1 MGSLLERFKKSSH
14 LGGVNAAYVESLY
27 ESWLQDANSVSE
39 YWQQAF
45 GQIHNGA
52 DDEAL
57 HGAIIEQFKA
67 MARDGH
73 YRVAWGAADSAQQ
86 DHKQAGVLKM
96 VNAYRVRGHQQAK
109 LDPLDLSK
117 RQEVADLDLSFH
129 DLDQSDLEREFDTG
143 SLHAPTRMK
152 LRDIV
157 ALVEKVYCGSI
168 GIEYTHIADTNQRRW
183 IQQRLEGSKGDFST
197 DATGRRRILQ
207 KLTAAEGL
215 ERYLHTRYVGQ
226 KRFSVEGGESLIP
239 LLYEI
244 IHHAGEQGVKEAVI
258 GMAHRG
264 RLNVLVN
271 ILGKN
276 PGELFEEFEGKVKPA
291 GLSRSGDVKYH
302 MGFSSDRETSHGTMH
317 LALAFNPSHLE
328 IVDPVVVGSARARQE
343 RRNDQAHTEVMPIL
357 IHGDAAI
364 AGQGVVMEL
373 FNMSQA
379 RGFAVGGTLHVV
391 VNNQIGFTTSNPL
404 DARSTLYCTE
414 VAKLVQAP
422 ILHVNGD
429 DPEAVCY
436 AALLAE
442 DFRRNFKKDVVIDL
456 VCYRRH
462 GHNEADEPAATQP
475 MMYGAIRKLKTVRQ
489 QFADK
494 LISEGTISK
503 DEAEQMVQQYRDR
516 LDAGEQVA
524 DVLPD
529 STNAAHSVDW
539 TQYSNDDWRSEADTT
554 LSPQQVKSLAETIL
568 PLKEDFKLHSRVKQI
583 IDNRGKMLNGELP
596 MDWGFAETM
605 AYAGLI
611 DDGYGLR
618 LVGQDSGRG
627 TFFHRHAILHEQNTG
642 ASDLPLA
649 RLAKPGQTVTVIDS
663 LLSEEAVMGFEYG
676 YATTEPDTLTI
687 WEAQFGDFAN
697 GAQVVIDQFI
707 CSGEAKWGRLCGL
720 ALFLPHGYEGQG
732 PEHSSG
738 RLERFLQLCA
748 NDNMQVCMPTMPAQI
763 FHLLRRQMIR
773 LYRKPLVVMTP
784 KSLLRHKEAVSP
796 LSELSEGRFQA
807 VLDDPRKPNAQQVE
821 RLVFCSGKVYFDI
834 AAALAEAQAEHP
846 ALSKVAIVRIEQL
859 YPFPEREIAGILQ
872 RYSNTKDVIWCQ
884 EEPKNQG
891 SWLFIQ
897 NRLQALLINSEQKLS
912 YAGRDESASPAV
924 GYYSIHLEE
933 QKTLVG
939 EALGLTPQKS

>member
-1 MGSLLERFKKSSH
+1 VGSLLERFKKSSH

-27 ESWLQDANSVSE
+27 ESWLQDADSVPE
-39 YWQQAF
+39 YWRSAF
-45 GQIHNGA
+45 SQIHQGA
-52 DDEAL
+52 DDEAV
-57 HGAIIEQFKA
+57 HGNIIEHFKE
-67 MARDGH
+67 MARNGH
-73 YRVAWGAADSAQQ
+73 YRVAWQDGDSAHQ

-96 VNAYRVRGHQQAK
+96 VNAFRVRGHQRAQ
-109 LDPLDLSK
+109 LDPLGLSK
-117 RQEVADLDLSFH
+117 RPEVPDLQLAAH
-129 DLDQSDLEREFDTG
+129 DLDQSDLDREFDTG
-143 SLHAPTRMK
+143 SLHAPQRMK
-152 LRDIV
+152 LRDIIE
-157 ALVEKVYCGSI
+157 LVENVYCGSI
-168 GIEYTHIADTNQRRW
+168 GIEYTHIADTEQRRW
-183 IQQRLEGSKGDFST
+183 IQQRLEGSKGDFSA
-197 DATGRRRILQ
+197 DAAGRRRILE

-226 KRFSVEGGESLIP
+226 KRFSVEGGESLIS
-239 LLYEI
+239 LLYEV

-276 PGELFEEFEGKVKPA
+276 PGQLFEEFEGKIKPA

-343 RRNDQAHTEVMPIL
+343 RRNDDNYDQVMPII

-391 VNNQIGFTTSNPL
+391 VNNQVGFTTSNPL

-414 VAKLVQAP
+414 VAKMVQAP

-429 DPEAVCY
+429 DPEAVQF
-436 AALLAE
+436 ASLLAE
-442 DFRRNFKKDVVIDL
+442 DFRKQFKKDVVIDL

-475 MMYGAIRKLKTVRQ
+475 VMYTTIRKLKTVRQ
-489 QFADK
+489 LFADR
-494 LISEGTISK
+494 LIADGAITADAVQK
-503 DEAEQMVQQYRDR
+503 MVSDYRDK
-516 LDAGEQVA
+516 LDAGQQVA

-529 STNAAHSVDW
+529 TNTNHGVDW
-539 TQYSNDDWRSEADTT
+539 SQFSNDWRSEANTA
-554 LSPQQVKSLAETIL
+554 LSEDKVRLLAGTIL
-568 PLKEDFKLHSRVKQI
+568 PLKDDFKLHSRVQQI
-583 IDNRGKMLNGELP
+583 VNNRVKMAAGDLP
-596 MDWGFAETM
+596 MDWGFGETM

-611 DDGYGLR
+611 DEGYSLR

-627 TFFHRHAILHEQNTG
+627 TFFHRHAILHEQNG
-642 ASDLPLA
+642 GGSDLPLA
-649 RLAKPGQTVTVIDS
+649 RLAKDDQNVTVIDS

-676 YATTEPDTLTI
+676 YATTDPNTLVI

-707 CSGEAKWGRLCGL
+707 SSGEAKWGRLSGL
-720 ALFLPHGYEGQG
+720 TLFLPHGYEGQG

-748 NDNMQVCMPTMPAQI
+748 EDNMQVCMPTSPAQI
-763 FHLLRRQMIR
+763 FHLIRRQMVR
-773 LYRKPLVVMTP
+773 QYRKPLIVMTP
-784 KSLLRHKEAVSP
+784 KSLLRHKAAVSQ
-796 LSELSEGRFQA
+796 LSDLAEGGFQS
-807 VLDDPRKPNAQQVE
+807 VMDDPRKPETGQVK
-821 RLVFCSGKVYFDI
+821 RLVLCSGKVYYD
-834 AAALAEAQAEHP
+834 LAEQAEELH
-846 ALSKVAIVRIEQL
+846 LSQVAVVRVEQL
-859 YPFPEREIAGILQ
+859 YPFPQREIAGILQ
-872 RYSNTKDVIWCQ
+872 RYSHATEVVWCQ

-891 SWLFIQ
+891 SWFFIQ
-897 NRLQALLINSEQKLS
+897 PRLNEMLLATQRLS
-912 YAGRDESASPAV
+912 YAGRSESASPAV

-933 QKTLVG
+933 QKTLTR
-939 EALGLTPQKS
+939 EALGLPIKSL